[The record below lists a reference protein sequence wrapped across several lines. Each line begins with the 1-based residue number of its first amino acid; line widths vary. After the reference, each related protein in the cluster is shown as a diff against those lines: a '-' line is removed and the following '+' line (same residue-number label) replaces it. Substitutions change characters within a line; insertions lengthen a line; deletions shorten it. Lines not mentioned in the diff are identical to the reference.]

1 MSKLKNLLRYP
12 LVWLFGAFLLGA
24 TLADLLT
31 PAKSF
36 SDFENRYLKQRPSPT
51 LKTIFDGSFSQN
63 YESYLNDQFLFRN
76 GWITLKSYSESA
88 LLKVENNGIVY
99 GKGGQLFE
107 KYRSFSQSQL
117 DKNLA
122 HLRSFL
128 EGRPQAVLAVVP
140 SAYEIYP
147 EKLPLGLNQV
157 DQLTQIAKI
166 NQALSDVALP
176 LDLPAVLTAAK
187 DQELYYRTDHH
198 WTTDGAYLAYTAYC
212 AARNLT
218 PVDRADLPLHRVPDF
233 YGTYFNKCKNT
244 SIRPDT
250 LTWYDVSL
258 ASVTV
263 DGQEKD
269 KYLNCAALE
278 TRDKY
283 SAFLWGNNGVTVLK
297 SRETANPSRLLV
309 IKDSFANCLAPFLTA
324 NYDEVWVVDLR
335 SLPTGMTALME
346 ETAFDDILILYN
358 FENLAADTNFY
369 RINR

>member
-1 MSKLKNLLRYP
+1 MSKLKNLPRYP
-12 LVWLFGAFLLGA
+12 LVWLSGAFLLGF

-31 PAKSF
+31 PVKAF
-36 SDFENRYLKQRPSPT
+36 SDFENRYLKQQPSPT
-51 LKTIFDGSFSQN
+51 LKTVFDGSFAQN
-63 YESYLNDQFLFRN
+63 YEDYLNDQFLFRN
-76 GWITLKSYSESA
+76 GWITLKSYGESA
-88 LLKVENNGIVY
+88 LLKVENNGIIY
-99 GKGGQLFE
+99 GRDGQLFE
-107 KYRSFSQSQL
+107 KYTSFSQAQL

-122 HLRSFL
+122 YLQAFL
-128 EGRPQAVLAVVP
+128 EGRQAVVAVVP

-198 WTTDGAYLAYTAYC
+198 WTTDGAYLAYASYC
-212 AARNLT
+212 AARDLT
-218 PVDRADLPLHRVPDF
+218 PVDREDLGLHRVPDF

-250 LTWYDVSL
+250 LSWYDVPL

-269 KYLNCAALE
+269 GYLDRTALE

-283 SAFLWGNNGVTVLK
+283 GAFLWGNNGVTVLK